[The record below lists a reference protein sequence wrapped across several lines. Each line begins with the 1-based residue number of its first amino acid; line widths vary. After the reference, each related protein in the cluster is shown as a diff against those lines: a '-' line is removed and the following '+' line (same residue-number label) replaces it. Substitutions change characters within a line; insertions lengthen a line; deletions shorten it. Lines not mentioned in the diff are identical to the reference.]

1 MLDENVNIPKLL
13 TALFDRHLTQSRM
26 KC

>member
-1 MLDENVNIPKLL
+1 MLDENVNVPKLL
-13 TALFDRHLTQSRM
+13 TALFDWHLTEALI